1 MILIEAKRREV
12 KAAAYKL
19 RSAQEGDYGR
29 LLTEPSV
36 IAVAGR
42 LAVVYLPLPPQED
55 MEPLRGACAR
65 ISYSTHFRTGGLKT
79 TSKIFGYSPRV
90 TIRRDYCSAT
100 AFARE
105 QPDEHA
111 TVARAALL
119 VERYYR
125 QFNAELYGAHRALAE
140 EKIPHEYRLHGTAF
154 TSGIVNENNP
164 LKYHYDAGNFRG
176 VWSGMIVFKS
186 GIEGGHLALPEF
198 GLGVE
203 LCDRSLFLFDGQG
216 ILHGVTPIVRTR
228 PDAKRYS
235 IVYYSLQNM
244 WSCRPLGE
252 ELDRIRQKRTEREAK
267 RAAKQVRSDTPG

>member
-1 MILIEAKRREV
+1 MSIE
-12 KAAAYKL
+12 
-19 RSAQEGDYGR
+19 
-29 LLTEPSV
+29 LT
-36 IAVAGR
+36 
-42 LAVVYLPLPPQED
+42 
-55 MEPLRGACAR
+55 
-65 ISYSTHFRTGGLKT
+65 TGGY
-79 TSKIFGYSPRV
+79 GSPRW
-90 TIRRDYCSAT
+90 TGEILDCSMPMTFDTYSNCAFNCAYCFSS
-100 AFARE
+100 F
-105 QPDEHA
+105 Q
-111 TVARAALL
+111 
-119 VERYYR
+119 
-125 QFNAELYGAHRALAE
+125 ALAE